1 MREESSMSKQ
11 DRDSAIEVLTLDLDG
26 HTFAVPAAYV
36 HEILDLGPVTAVPG
50 ANPFVGGLINV
61 RGRIVPLADLRHKF
75 GMPAK
80 PSTIDTR
87 IVVIEVDLDGDATMI
102 GLIADKVNEVTEIAA
117 TDVAETPRIGLTW
130 RREYIDCIGKLGGDF
145 VVVLD
150 IAEIFSSYTHRKR
163 ETTNDG
169 GNGRAAA

>member
-1 MREESSMSKQ
+1 MRGEREMSKQ
-11 DRDSAIEVLTLDLDG
+11 ERDGAIEVLTLDLDG

-36 HEILDLGPVTAVPG
+36 HEILDLVPVTEVPG

-80 PSTIDTR
+80 PSSIDTR
-87 IVVIEVDLDGDATMI
+87 VVVIEIDLDGDATMI
-102 GLIADKVNEVTEIAA
+102 GLVADKVNEVTEIAA
-117 TDVAETPRIGLTW
+117 TDIEETPRIGLTW
-130 RREYIDCIGKLGGDF
+130 RREYIDCIGKLGNDF

-150 IAEIFSSYTHRKR
+150 IAEIFASCTRSKA
-163 ETTNDG
+163 EADGDG
-169 GNGRAAA
+169 GAGRAAA